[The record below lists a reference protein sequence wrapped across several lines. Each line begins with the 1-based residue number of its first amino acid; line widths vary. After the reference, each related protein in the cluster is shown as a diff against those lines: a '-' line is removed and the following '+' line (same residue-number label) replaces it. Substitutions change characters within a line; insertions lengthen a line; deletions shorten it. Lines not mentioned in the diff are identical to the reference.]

1 MSDHGFFIT
10 FILLIGK
17 QKNIEIEDTNI
28 DSSYNTILPTFLL
41 CSRCCMRINIMNYAQ
56 ESRRQH
62 NQLRLSSA
70 MAPPRTQKLILV
82 LATLPGTATLLI
94 PLRAVPSSSLILS
107 RLGTQRSRVFLP
119 RVGNSQGRGSAVRL
133 ALAESG
139 KGGVRSL
146 SPACEWRLQLRLF
159 PPTKEGAADSE
170 APRAEDY
177 EVVTATVRFALDEG
191 YEPPQGL
198 IRVESCL
205 PEGALKLGEM
215 PTRWMLSEDPDDRK
229 DSLWIWGCVAFRATE
244 SDENAQ
250 PGRRSSCSLSPISQR
265 LLNACG

>member
-1 MSDHGFFIT
+1 M
-10 FILLIGK
+10 
-17 QKNIEIEDTNI
+17 
-28 DSSYNTILPTFLL
+28 
-41 CSRCCMRINIMNYAQ
+41 
-56 ESRRQH
+56 
-62 NQLRLSSA
+62 SSA

-229 DSLWIWGCVAFRATE
+229 DSLWIWGLFKEPLYPFILFQLECSEIALPTGVAIPAGRLYIQA
-244 SDENAQ
+244 DH
-250 PGRRSSCSLSPISQR
+250 RRSPTEGVRLGDGKVSYRVAQQLEADLVGLSDFTYNEPII
-265 LLNACG
+265 CGTSRFLDGM